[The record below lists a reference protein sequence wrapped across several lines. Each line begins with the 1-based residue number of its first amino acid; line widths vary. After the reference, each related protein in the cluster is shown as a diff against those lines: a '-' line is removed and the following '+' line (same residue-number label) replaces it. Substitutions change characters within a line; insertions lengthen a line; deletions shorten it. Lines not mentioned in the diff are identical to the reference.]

1 MIWALHG
8 AVGTEAD
15 WNQFAEVM
23 ATSGREVKGVD
34 LWQFVEKEG
43 CSIEEFGVRFCQR
56 VRAEDQEPI
65 LLGYSLG
72 GRLALHALLEDS
84 AMWRAAVIVSAHPGL
99 QDDEARVLRM
109 ASDAHW
115 AGRALVGSWDRFLQ
129 DWNAQGI
136 LKSEHPTALLERKG
150 LESRR
155 AALATGLMEWSLG
168 KQDDL
173 RPRLG
178 EIGCPLLWLS
188 GERDSKFGALAA
200 ESVSLLSKG
209 VHEIV
214 RGVGH
219 RVPWEASED
228 FSRAVGGFLSKLK
241 RT

>member
-8 AVGTEAD
+8 AVGMEAD

-23 ATSGREVKGVD
+23 GTSGCEVKGVD

-43 CSIEEFGVRFCQR
+43 CSFEEFGVRFCQR

-115 AGRALVGSWDRFLQ
+115 AGRALVGSWDRFPPGLECAGNLEERTSHRL
-129 DWNAQGI
+129 DGAQGAGVA
-136 LKSEHPTALLERKG
+136 SG
-150 LESRR
+150 R
-155 AALATGLMEWSLG
+155 AGHWIDGVVLG
-168 KQDDL
+168 KA
-173 RPRLG
+173 G
-178 EIGCPLLWLS
+178 
-188 GERDSKFGALAA
+188 
-200 ESVSLLSKG
+200 
-209 VHEIV
+209 
-214 RGVGH
+214 
-219 RVPWEASED
+219 
-228 FSRAVGGFLSKLK
+228 
-241 RT
+241 